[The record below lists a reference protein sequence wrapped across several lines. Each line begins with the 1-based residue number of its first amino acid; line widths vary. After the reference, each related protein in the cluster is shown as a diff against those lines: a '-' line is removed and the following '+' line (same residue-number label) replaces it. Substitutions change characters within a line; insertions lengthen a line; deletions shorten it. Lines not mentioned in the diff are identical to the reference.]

1 MSSFCIFF
9 LKKLAA
15 QNSLCDV
22 ASFRGGEVVRF
33 VFFMKNYQGGLNVLF
48 LGVSNIPQWGAG
60 PHLVQNLSKSPIAVG
75 PGEVSC
81 AGGQFNA
88 KKFLLTS
95 TSAVNF

>member
-1 MSSFCIFF
+1 M
-9 LKKLAA
+9 
-15 QNSLCDV
+15 
-22 ASFRGGEVVRF
+22 VRF

-81 AGGQFNA
+81 AGGQFIDQH
-88 KKFLLTS
+88 KCCKFLTLS
-95 TSAVNF
+95 PFLSFGV